1 VLELESTVQGEQ
13 DIKSS
18 LRYLHELMV
27 RCSEPLGFANRVDFV
42 IRKKIANAG
51 VNAFV
56 YEDTHS
62 ARS

>member
-1 VLELESTVQGEQ
+1 
-13 DIKSS
+13 
-18 LRYLHELMV
+18 
-27 RCSEPLGFANRVDFV
+27 VDFV